1 MANRIAY
8 PAVFYPN
15 DSGGYTVEVPD
26 LPGCTT
32 EGESMADAIRM
43 AEDAAGGWILGELED
58 KRPVPPPSARGV
70 IEPDENIGLNGFVQF
85 IVLDIAE
92 YSRRYGKQTVKK
104 NLTIPAWLEAAASDH
119 NLNFSQVLQDALI
132 EKLHIAQ

>member
-1 MANRIAY
+1 MANKIVY
-8 PAVFYPN
+8 PAVFYQN
-15 DSGGYTVEVPD
+15 ENGGYTVEVPD

-43 AEDAAGGWILGELED
+43 AEDAASGWILGELED
-58 KRPVPPPSARGV
+58 KRPVPPPSTRSGV
-70 IEPDENIGLNGFVQF
+70 KLDESIAPDGFVQF

-92 YSRRYGKQTVKK
+92 YSKRYGKQTVKK
-104 NLTIPAWLEAAASDH
+104 NLTIPAWLESIAADN

-132 EKLHIAQ
+132 EKLNITQ

>member
-1 MANRIAY
+1 MANKIAY

-15 DSGGYTVEVPD
+15 ENGGYTAEIPD

-32 EGESMADAIRM
+32 EGDDMADAIRM
-43 AEDAAGGWILGELED
+43 AEDAASGWILGELED

-70 IEPDENIGLNGFVQF
+70 IEPDENIGPNGFVQF
-85 IVLDIAE
+85 IVLDIAS

-104 NLTIPAWLEAAASDH
+104 NLTIPAWLETIASDN
-119 NLNFSQVLQDALI
+119 NLNFSQVLQEALI